1 MEIITAILASLLAI
15 ASPIGAVVDQLA
27 ENAIR
32 DQLAGAEQLH
42 VRIDN
47 VPNYKLINGQ
57 VDQVRIAGRGVYP
70 VAGLRIDTFDLETD
84 PIDVDFA
91 SLQQGKLKLDRPA
104 AAALHLILN
113 ADDVNAFLKT
123 ESVQNWISRF
133 QFNLPGQA
141 AGREANRYGLTNPV
155 VKFIDGDR
163 IGLSVDLQDRV
174 LNEPL
179 AIDIETGI
187 AIANGHQLQLVDPR
201 ILIDGQEAPPQL
213 LTSLIEGASQQL
225 TLRRLEKSGITA
237 RVLNFQVRNNEL
249 DLAVFARVDPSSPL
263 LSQAP

>member
-47 VPNYKLINGQ
+47 VPNYQLISGR
-57 VDQVRIAGRGVYP
+57 VDHVRVAGRGVYP
-70 VAGLRIDTFDLETD
+70 VSSLRIDTFDLETD

-91 SLQQGKLKLDRPA
+91 SLQQGKLKLDQPA
-104 AAALHLILN
+104 AAALHLILK
-113 ADDVNAFLKT
+113 ADDINAFLQT
-123 ESVQNWISRF
+123 ESVQSWINGF
-133 QFNLPGQA
+133 QFNLPGQS
-141 AGREANRYGLTNPV
+141 AGREAKRYGLANPV
-155 VKFIDGDR
+155 VKLVEGDR

-174 LNEPL
+174 LDEPL
-179 AIDIETGI
+179 SIDIETGI
-187 AIANGHQLQLVDPR
+187 AIANGHQLQLIDPH

-213 LTSLIEGASQQL
+213 LTSLIEGANRQL
-225 TLRRLEKSGITA
+225 TLRVLEKSGITA
-237 RVLNFQVRNNEL
+237 RVLNLQVRNNEL
-249 DLAVFARVDPSSPL
+249 DLAVFAKVDPSSPL
-263 LSQAP
+263 LLRTP